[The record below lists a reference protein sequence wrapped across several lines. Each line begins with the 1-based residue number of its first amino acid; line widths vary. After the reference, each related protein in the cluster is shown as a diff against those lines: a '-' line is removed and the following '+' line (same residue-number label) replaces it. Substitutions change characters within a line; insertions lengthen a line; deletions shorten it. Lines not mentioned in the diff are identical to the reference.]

1 MELVLLKNPLTIS
14 AKTLKTL
21 INTFKDYT
29 KKPVYPPDDEKAY
42 DESQAAADLIN
53 EAIYQVTVA
62 IDELKKLVAQIK
74 KEYERIQDTGER
86 EDFSD
91 ALEKL
96 EDDTN
101 FNEILG
107 AGTEIIFMLRARLT
121 EVISTRNR
129 LGRKL
134 GLTVPTQPNPTAVT
148 NGNFI
153 QNNDNEQQEISE
165 DNGWIT
171 ENSNDSTDVESSTIN
186 NDELSGV
193 DDNGANNNG
202 DPPDIGVDAANPP
215 TGHQD
220 PPQSRPPRQATIN
233 ARTIIRNFE
242 RSLEESDEADE
253 GYSRASTPIRQM
265 LFSVITAL
273 CLINP
278 VASDRLICEKGNIKI
293 NNPNTTFELCMGSLC
308 RSFPKMAIA
317 EREWSLPPTAL
328 NKTMFVSM
336 RYFLEDQEIMEQA
349 YCVQPHICD
358 HSKGF
363 LSKKL
368 LANPHCWP
376 NGAIASLGLALYAI
390 IVTTIMLSTCIK
402 RLLIRPVQVTVNTSD
417 NASVRL
423 ELFSPPTIYR
433 AVNIALVC
441 ILALT
446 DAAAACQNGHIR
458 QEIDLICTS
467 HNSCSYEYKREILF
481 NELDLK
487 LCVNIMHANKSV
499 GLIEV
504 ERYPTI
510 MRCAKRSLY
519 FTRDA
524 TTRVFSTVRCSQAG
538 SCVNS
543 KCSQTTV
550 NTTIKELGKA
560 YQFPGYSGCQH
571 SCGGLGCGCFLPLPA
586 CSFYRVTQIPRN
598 EEIYEVVSCLKWEP
612 LVNLKVRVSLYN
624 QEKETF
630 ITSAPYIKHEFQG
643 MEISII
649 SVQSP
654 HFSMLDRKIAISNK
668 EALLLPEGYELAA
681 KCATYQSA
689 AKDFKNCANQ
699 MICSCEDAN
708 GAIKCHCPQM
718 SIRDVKND
726 ITNVFPI
733 HTPFTS
739 LQKRDK
745 ELFVKTMQGEVVVS
759 LESRSLK
766 NSAEYLLEQDCK
778 LNASSVFGCYDCQE
792 GAQVNISC
800 TTNER
805 AWIVIQCG
813 EHTFSVEC
821 DSQGKE
827 TALAIEF
834 QKAIVQET
842 CVAQCNNKTIK
853 FDLTGTLS
861 FVPDIVEHMLFEN
874 PAQLR
879 NSHKDW
885 FADWKVP
892 SILPIWNT
900 LCKHWQVT
908 TVILGSITILSVITY
923 SSDQH

>member
-53 EAIYQVTVA
+53 EAIYQEEEEPLQIHMPHVIDDVTDV
-62 IDELKKLVAQIK
+62 E
-74 KEYERIQDTGER
+74 
-86 EDFSD
+86 
-91 ALEKL
+91 
-96 EDDTN
+96 
-101 FNEILG
+101 
-107 AGTEIIFMLRARLT
+107 
-121 EVISTRNR
+121 
-129 LGRKL
+129 
-134 GLTVPTQPNPTAVT
+134 
-148 NGNFI
+148 
-153 QNNDNEQQEISE
+153 NNDNLVDLARFSQWNKLIR
-165 DNGWIT
+165 T
-171 ENSNDSTDVESSTIN
+171 VAKV
-186 NDELSGV
+186 GV

-202 DPPDIGVDAANPP
+202 NPPDIGVDAANPP

-220 PPQSRPPRQATIN
+220 PPQRRPPRQATIN

-253 GYSRASTPIRQM
+253 GFSRASTPIRQM
-265 LFSVITAL
+265 LLSVITAL

-278 VASDRLICEKGNIKI
+278 AASDRLICEKGNVKI

-317 EREWSLPPTAL
+317 QREWSLPPTAL

-446 DAAAACQNGHIR
+446 DAAVACQNGHIR

-624 QEKETF
+624 QEKETL
-630 ITSAPYIKHEFQG
+630 ITSAPYIKHAFQG
-643 MEISII
+643 IEISII

-654 HFSMLDRKIAISNK
+654 HFAMLDRKIAISNK

-708 GAIKCHCPQM
+708 GAIRCHCPQM

-879 NSHKDW
+879 NSRKDW

-900 LCKHWQVT
+900 LRKHWQVT

-923 SSDQH
+923 FFGPALIFAPARLVYICAVIIAKTTALFIQTVYKCIRAATH